1 MNGKLITRFLYTI
14 MWARGLA
21 TVAFSC
27 PSLFLL
33 LKSPKIEPVKLGMK
47 VVGGKRRA
55 SIAHSSPKM

>member
-1 MNGKLITRFLYTI
+1 